1 MEEAAAVRR
10 AALGAVD
17 DVEPAPLRERIET
30 QLGDGSMAPGVL
42 TILTVRALDTAST
55 GGTDGMLLDSV
66 AERAAGVQL
75 IYDGLGLTRQLADDE
90 PWLSGGKDEADL
102 AVLAAD
108 VLVARG
114 FYLLA
119 RTEAA
124 DRAVGV
130 VRAFGR
136 DQTHRRESDD
146 PSYDERL
153 ERDVLDLA
161 LVAGT
166 TAAGGDAPPDRD
178 WLVDALVGGDES
190 DGRAASD
197 VQSGGEAE
205 GRTSSGVQSGG
216 FPPVADLGAE
226 SLAADLRRLDG
237 GEEPPVERSGG

>member
-10 AALGAVD
+10 AATEAVG
-17 DVEPAPLRERIET
+17 DVVPDALRSDIES
-30 QLGDGSMAPGVL
+30 LLADGSMVPGAL
-42 TILTVRALDTAST
+42 TLLAATVPADSPTEF
-55 GGTDGMLLDSV
+55 DGIDGLV
-66 AERAAGVQL
+66 ERAAGVQL
-75 IYDGLGLTRQLADDE
+75 IYDGLRLTR
-90 PWLSGGKDEADL
+90 DL
-102 AVLAAD
+102 AHDDPWAAGDRDRGDMGILAAD

-124 DRAVGV
+124 DRAVDV

-136 DQTHRRESDD
+136 DQTHRRAADD

-166 TAAGGDAPPDRD
+166 TAAGGEAPPDRD
-178 WLVDALVGGDES
+178 WLVDGLLDGSGP
-190 DGRAASD
+190 DGRAAAD

-205 GRTSSGVQSGG
+205 GRTSSGVQSDGG
-216 FPPVADLGAE
+216 FPPVTDLGAE

-237 GEEPPVERSGG
+237 GEERPVERSGG